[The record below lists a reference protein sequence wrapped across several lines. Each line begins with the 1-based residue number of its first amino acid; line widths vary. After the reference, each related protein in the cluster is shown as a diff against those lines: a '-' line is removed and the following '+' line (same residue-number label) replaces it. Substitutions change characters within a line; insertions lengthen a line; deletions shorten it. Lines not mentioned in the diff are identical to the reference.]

1 MTQSA
6 PSSDNELGSSMRISE
21 LSRRTGTPVGTIK
34 FYLRERLLPPGRRTN
49 RNQAFYGEAHVNRL
63 RLIRTLTTVAGLDL
77 SSVRLLLVSVE
88 DGRLPLTGLYRV
100 MEAAVSTDGQDT
112 AGPEADAARCD
123 VDKLVDRMGWSLA
136 ADALPRKQLVEVLA
150 ALKRLGS
157 SCEVDFFVPF
167 AEAADGLAQGELDF
181 VPPAP
186 TNGERAAAVVRGLMF
201 EVALT
206 AMGRMA
212 REHHVARRF
221 RPVGDE
227 G

>member
-1 MTQSA
+1 
-6 PSSDNELGSSMRISE
+6 MRISE

-34 FYLRERLLPPGRRTN
+34 FYLRERLLPPGQPTN
-49 RNQAFYGEAHVNRL
+49 RNQASYGERHVNRL
-63 RLIRTLTTVAGLDL
+63 RLIRTLTVMAGLDL
-77 SSVRLLLVSVE
+77 SSVRLLLNSIE
-88 DGRLPLTGLYRV
+88 DGRLPLPDLYRV
-100 MEAAVSTDGQDT
+100 MEAAVAADDQETD
-112 AGPEADAARCD
+112 GPEADAARTD
-123 VDKLVDRMGWSLA
+123 VDALVHRMGWSLE
-136 ADALPRKQLVEVLA
+136 ADALPRKHLVEVLA

-157 SCEVDFFVPF
+157 TCEIDFFMPY

-181 VPPAP
+181 VPAAP
-186 TNGERAAAVVRGLMF
+186 TSGERAAAVVRGLMF

-212 REHHVARRF
+212 RDHHAALRF